1 MWCMDDDG
9 QEEDDIFYVM
19 MMMGDD
25 MNTFKYISDDDDFQ
39 ITSVVQLQS
48 D

>member
-9 QEEDDIFYVM
+9 HEEDDIFYVM
-19 MMMGDD
+19 MMGGD